1 MAFTTR
7 HETTQARQRAL
18 GTADPTPASR
28 DPKGME
34 SFGAGLRT
42 IAEASLV
49 AALGLPVAVLL
60 IGTPIVLLVRTLHEG
75 LSWLT
80 RAGDMTGPFIEAI
93 VAVASSVGGVLL
105 FALSARFFVRLF
117 WQRRASRHGLRA
129 ATVPARTHLAM
140 TWQRR

>member
-7 HETTQARQRAL
+7 HETARARQRTL
-18 GTADPTPASR
+18 GAGDRTLANR
-28 DPKGME
+28 DPKGMA
-34 SFGAGLRT
+34 SFGPGLRT
-42 IAEASLV
+42 IAEASFV

-60 IGTPIVLLVRTLHEG
+60 IGTPIALLVRTLHEG

-80 RAGDMTGPFIEAI
+80 RSGDMTGPFIEAL

-117 WQRRASRHGLRA
+117 WQRRASRHRLKS
-129 ATVPARTHLAM
+129 
-140 TWQRR
+140 Q